1 MMKNHVNMSVND
13 AGTETKITP
22 LRMFYREEKV
32 KHNES
37 VYKKTPLVGFGW
49 GHEVEILLSSTS
61 F

>member
-1 MMKNHVNMSVND
+1 MSVND